1 MKKLEGMFA
10 LGCILGLIA
19 GGIVVFLGWQEKQL
33 LDKGTPQPQQV
44 TLAELAAKATI
55 DNVHLTV
62 TGFEWGDGYVVE
74 EKKGTWNIVWIPI
87 VPPGHNA
94 QGGGNNSAIRV
105 VIKSFNVKSENDLRT
120 LAMRP
125 QVTGVVTNDIH
136 SMGSGASDK
145 LNQSYP
151 GANFSKA
158 IVLEEGRSFPTSGYV
173 STMLGCGVGLIVLGV
188 ICGVC
193 WIIARLQPAGYV
205 GR

>member
-19 GGIVVFLGWQEKQL
+19 GVLLAFLGWQEKQL
-33 LDKGTPQPQQV
+33 LDKGTPQPQRL
-44 TLAELAAKATI
+44 TLAQLAAKATI
-55 DNVHLTV
+55 DNVHVSV
-62 TGFEWGDGYVVE
+62 TGFELGRGYVVE
-74 EKKGTWNIVWIPI
+74 EKKGTWNIVWVPL
-87 VPPGHNA
+87 VPPGQNPGA
-94 QGGGNNSAIRV
+94 NNSGIRV

-120 LAMRP
+120 LASRTEI
-125 QVTGVVTNDIH
+125 TGVVTNDIH
-136 SMGSGASDK
+136 SMGSGASEK
-145 LNQSYP
+145 LAQSYP
-151 GANFSKA
+151 GADFSKA

-193 WIIARLQPAGYV
+193 WILARLQPAGYV